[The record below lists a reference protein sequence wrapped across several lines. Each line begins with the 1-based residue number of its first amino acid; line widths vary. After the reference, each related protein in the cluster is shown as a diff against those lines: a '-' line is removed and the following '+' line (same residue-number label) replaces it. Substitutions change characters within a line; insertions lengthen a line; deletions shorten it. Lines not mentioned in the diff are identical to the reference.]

1 MTNKW
6 KADFSDLTLSW
17 KKTNQATLQVR
28 KQDLTNPYCCLWF
41 NRRSWLML
49 AQCHIW
55 CLSQLNVFTQD
66 QNFAQECTTQGKEQE
81 QENKP
86 KHDPFTN
93 TSWLLASSPPF
104 LHLKPSQLGHQYR
117 QRADTFACHVHPDSC
132 SGCFQESFT
141 YTMMQWCIDAC
152 SGCLLR
158 TFVNINTTNIIP

>member
-1 MTNKW
+1 MVQKEEEVWSEKPIFQIWHWAERKPTRPRFRSENKI
-6 KADFSDLTLSW
+6 FIGP
-17 KKTNQATLQVR
+17 R
-28 KQDLTNPYCCLWF
+28 TNPYCWLWF
-41 NRRSWLML
+41 SRRSWLML

-117 QRADTFACHVHPDSC
+117 QRADTFACHLHPDAC

-141 YTMMQWCIDAC
+141 YTMMHWC
-152 SGCLLR
+152 LFR
-158 TFVNINTTNIIP
+158 MFVKNFCKH